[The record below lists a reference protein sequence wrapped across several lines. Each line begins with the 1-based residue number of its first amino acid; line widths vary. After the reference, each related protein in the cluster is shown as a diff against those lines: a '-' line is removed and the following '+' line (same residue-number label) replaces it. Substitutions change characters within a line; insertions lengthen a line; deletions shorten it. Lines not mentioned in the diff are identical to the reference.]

1 MTPSSAG
8 VPGHGG
14 KSALPEPAFPD
25 DDGSVDPALAEAFG
39 DDTRV
44 LAVLGDIRV
53 FVPVIALLGDSPA
66 DPRGGSGPRAEDGTG
81 TDKEADMAA
90 VLMTGADG
98 RKALLA
104 FSSVATMTG
113 WNADAR
119 PVPVW
124 GRDAARAAL
133 DEDAS
138 ALLLDLAAPT
148 FTVVETPDVE
158 HLAAGHRLVSTDA
171 GPAWLA

>member
-1 MTPSSAG
+1 VNHRPSLA
-8 VPGHGG
+8 
-14 KSALPEPAFPD
+14 EPAFPG
-25 DDGSVDPALAEAFG
+25 DDGTVYPALADALG
-39 DDTRV
+39 DDMRV
-44 LAVLGDIRV
+44 LAVLGDVRV
-53 FVPVIALLGDSPA
+53 FVPVVALLGDSPA
-66 DPRGGSGPRAEDGTG
+66 G

-98 RKALLA
+98 RTALLA
-104 FSSVATMTG
+104 FSSVAAMTT
-113 WNADAR
+113 WNTDAR

-124 GRDAARAAL
+124 GREAARAAL

-138 ALLLDLAAPT
+138 ALLLDVASPT
-148 FTVVETPDVE
+148 FTVVEAPDLE

>member
-1 MTPSSAG
+1 VTGERSLA
-8 VPGHGG
+8 
-14 KSALPEPAFPD
+14 EPAFPG
-25 DDGSVDPALAEAFG
+25 DDGAVDAALAAAFG
-39 DDTRV
+39 DDVQV
-44 LAVLGDIRV
+44 LSVLGGVRV
-53 FVPVIALLGDSPA
+53 FVPIVALLGDAPS
-66 DPRGGSGPRAEDGTG
+66 G
-81 TDKEADMAA
+81 TDKNADMAA

-133 DEDAS
+133 DEHAS
-138 ALLLDLAAPT
+138 ALLIDVGSPS
-148 FTVVETPDVE
+148 FTVVETADVE

-171 GPAWLA
+171 GAAWLT

>member
-1 MTPSSAG
+1 MTHRPSLA
-8 VPGHGG
+8 
-14 KSALPEPAFPD
+14 EPAFPD

-44 LAVLGDIRV
+44 LAVLGDVRV
-53 FVPVIALLGDSPA
+53 FVPVVALLGDAPA
-66 DPRGGSGPRAEDGTG
+66 E

-90 VLMTGADG
+90 VMMTGADG
-98 RKALLA
+98 RQALLA
-104 FSSVATMTG
+104 FSSVASMTA

-119 PVPVW
+119 PGPVW
-124 GRDAARAAL
+124 GRQAARAAL
-133 DEDAS
+133 DEGAS
-138 ALLLDLAAPT
+138 AVLLDLAGPT
-148 FTVVETPDVE
+148 FTVIETADVE